1 MKHFRRALLGMT
13 LATVSV
19 SAWAQDIIVSGTVK
33 DATGEPIIGVSVI
46 QKGTSNGAVT
56 DLDGHFS
63 FKAPQGSPVVV
74 SYIGYATQE
83 LKAGSNMTIELKEN
97 TKQLNEVV
105 VTGYTAEKKAD
116 LTGSVAVVKMK
127 DIADVPTGNVLQ
139 SLNGRVAGVNI
150 TTDGTPGG
158 NNTSTLVRGTTTINN
173 SSPLYVIDGVMTRDG
188 VGSILSSNDVE
199 SIQVLK
205 DASSAAIY
213 GAQAANGVII
223 ITTKHAKKGETKVDF
238 NASLTLQQFV
248 NNYDLLDANQW
259 GEVYWQA
266 YKNTYGT
273 HPNSL
278 IYGNGDKPV
287 LNTSTP
293 YYTGAQGQTYTAANT
308 DWLDLMYKTA
318 LMQDYS
324 VTLSRATDKGATSLS
339 VNWINQDGMLKNT
352 DYQRLNTRLT
362 TDYKFLNNKLRIG
375 ESVAINYWTQHQ
387 AQGGIEEQLIAQ
399 HPAEP
404 VYDSMGG
411 YAGGYIDVLN
421 DKPNPVRLQD
431 NQKNNKHQYWRIFG
445 NAYLE
450 IEPIKNLVFRSNVG
464 VNYYNEFSKTFV
476 PSWIESSRTVNTNE
490 LDTYHY
496 HSINWVWTNTLNYNI
511 DLGEHHI
518 GALLGYEAKKLTSE
532 DLGGYGQGLVSETTD
547 YRYLNAVTS
556 LAKVRGIG
564 SNYSMDSQFM
574 KLNYSYAS
582 KYLLAFT
589 LRRDA
594 SSRFGHNSNSGI
606 FPSVSA
612 GWRISSEK
620 FMEKTHSWLDDLK
633 LRASWG
639 INGNDEID
647 NEATYTK
654 YLVSLSNAS
663 YNLNG
668 DNQHLSSGASKTHT
682 GNSDLKWEQTQQIN
696 FGLDATLLNQRLTA
710 TLDYFYKKT
719 TNMLFEPPYP
729 GVLGEGGYSWQNC
742 IDMDNSG
749 FEMTLGWRDRLHN
762 GISYNVDFNGSFY
775 TNEIKKLPEAIYYT
789 FGGGMPG
796 QSIVGHPFGSWMGY
810 KTDGVFHTQEEVDE
824 YKKKYDV
831 QIGAPGVGRIKYLD
845 INGDGKINT
854 ADQTWLGCDRPKF
867 SFGVNLGASWKGFD
881 LGLFFNGMVRKAW
894 NNSKYYTDLFQT
906 WSGNHSTRLLDA
918 MNAWTEYQ
926 STGYY
931 NCDTPA
937 LTTLDSNNEAR
948 SSDFYIENGNFVKLK
963 TATLGYTVPKS
974 LLDKI
979 SLRSL
984 RVYFQMQNVFTI
996 TNYTGADPEG
1006 LGYTYPQPRTFTF
1019 GLTLGL

>member
-63 FKAPQGSPVVV
+63 FKAPQGSPLVV

-139 SLNGRVAGVNI
+139 SLNGRVAGVNT

-293 YYTGAQGQTYTAANT
+293 YYTGAQGQTYTASNT

-431 NQKNNKHQYWRIFG
+431 NQKKQQAPVL
-445 NAYLE
+445 AYL
-450 IEPIKNLVFRSNVG
+450 R
-464 VNYYNEFSKTFV
+464 
-476 PSWIESSRTVNTNE
+476 
-490 LDTYHY
+490 
-496 HSINWVWTNTLNYNI
+496 
-511 DLGEHHI
+511 
-518 GALLGYEAKKLTSE
+518 
-532 DLGGYGQGLVSETTD
+532 
-547 YRYLNAVTS
+547 
-556 LAKVRGIG
+556 
-564 SNYSMDSQFM
+564 
-574 KLNYSYAS
+574 
-582 KYLLAFT
+582 
-589 LRRDA
+589 
-594 SSRFGHNSNSGI
+594 
-606 FPSVSA
+606 
-612 GWRISSEK
+612 
-620 FMEKTHSWLDDLK
+620 
-633 LRASWG
+633 
-639 INGNDEID
+639 
-647 NEATYTK
+647 
-654 YLVSLSNAS
+654 
-663 YNLNG
+663 
-668 DNQHLSSGASKTHT
+668 
-682 GNSDLKWEQTQQIN
+682 
-696 FGLDATLLNQRLTA
+696 
-710 TLDYFYKKT
+710 
-719 TNMLFEPPYP
+719 
-729 GVLGEGGYSWQNC
+729 
-742 IDMDNSG
+742 
-749 FEMTLGWRDRLHN
+749 
-762 GISYNVDFNGSFY
+762 
-775 TNEIKKLPEAIYYT
+775 
-789 FGGGMPG
+789 
-796 QSIVGHPFGSWMGY
+796 
-810 KTDGVFHTQEEVDE
+810 
-824 YKKKYDV
+824 
-831 QIGAPGVGRIKYLD
+831 
-845 INGDGKINT
+845 
-854 ADQTWLGCDRPKF
+854 
-867 SFGVNLGASWKGFD
+867 
-881 LGLFFNGMVRKAW
+881 
-894 NNSKYYTDLFQT
+894 
-906 WSGNHSTRLLDA
+906 
-918 MNAWTEYQ
+918 
-926 STGYY
+926 
-931 NCDTPA
+931 
-937 LTTLDSNNEAR
+937 
-948 SSDFYIENGNFVKLK
+948 
-963 TATLGYTVPKS
+963 
-974 LLDKI
+974 
-979 SLRSL
+979 
-984 RVYFQMQNVFTI
+984 
-996 TNYTGADPEG
+996 
-1006 LGYTYPQPRTFTF
+1006 
-1019 GLTLGL
+1019 